1 MSMNATYS
9 PEDNKLRL
17 YSISRL
23 DAETYERVKAN
34 GFKWAP
40 KQEVF
45 VAPMWTPAREDLLL
59 DLCGEIGDEDTSLV
73 DRAADRADR
82 FEEYS
87 GNRAKDAAA
96 AHGQVQAITD
106 HIPFGQPILV
116 GHHSERHARKHAE
129 RIENCMR
136 KAVQMWETSEYWK
149 QRASGALR
157 HAKYKELPA
166 VRHRRI
172 KSIEADKRKSERELA
187 DAEKYLAAWQ
197 KPDLTMQQAKNI
209 ANYDHAARCYPLAD
223 FPRQPPASQ
232 YEGLMGLYSALDGGV
247 ISVAQAQEIAT
258 ASNQRVIKRCRRW
271 LDHYEN
277 RLSYERA
284 MLGEQ
289 GGIAADK
296 FDIQPGGRVLIDGE
310 WLLVKRVN
318 RKAGQVLS
326 VTTAAR
332 FVPTR
337 GIEEVQNYQAPSDE
351 QAAAAKAASKLP
363 PMCNYPG
370 EGYLHMTKA
379 DWDKTHADYKGSREL
394 GEGAKRPGGYR
405 PDVKNADDSAEKF
418 GRHRVRVVVRGGS
431 LQPVF
436 ISDAKRSDPPALGLV
451 AAAPVLDARPIPADD
466 AAPVKVHQPKPEA
479 EPFHAMRE
487 QLKAGVQV
495 VSAPQLFPTPAELAC
510 RMVQLADIQA
520 GQAVLEPSAGTGRI
534 LAAICQVESSTVR
547 TAVEINQPLCTQLRR
562 NDPGAHVVHT
572 DFLEWD
578 GGTQGF
584 YDVAIMNP
592 PFENGADIKHIKH
605 AYSMLKPGG
614 RLVAICANGP
624 RQREQLMPLV
634 DSCGGDWED
643 LPEGTF
649 ANEGTKVRTALLV
662 LYK

>member
-1 MSMNATYS
+1 
-9 PEDNKLRL
+9 
-17 YSISRL
+17 
-23 DAETYERVKAN
+23 
-34 GFKWAP
+34 
-40 KQEVF
+40 
-45 VAPMWTPAREDLLL
+45 
-59 DLCGEIGDEDTSLV
+59 
-73 DRAADRADR
+73 
-82 FEEYS
+82 
-87 GNRAKDAAA
+87 
-96 AHGQVQAITD
+96 
-106 HIPFGQPILV
+106 
-116 GHHSERHARKHAE
+116 
-129 RIENCMR
+129 
-136 KAVQMWETSEYWK
+136 
-149 QRASGALR
+149 
-157 HAKYKELPA
+157 
-166 VRHRRI
+166 
-172 KSIEADKRKSERELA
+172 
-187 DAEKYLAAWQ
+187 
-197 KPDLTMQQAKNI
+197 
-209 ANYDHAARCYPLAD
+209 
-223 FPRQPPASQ
+223 
-232 YEGLMGLYSALDGGV
+232 MGLYSALDGGV

-379 DWDKTHADYKGSREL
+379 EWDKTHADYKGSREL

-436 ISDAKRSDPPALGLV
+436 ISDAKRSDPPALGVV
-451 AAAPVLDARPIPADD
+451 AAASVLDARPIPADD
-466 AAPVKVHQPKPEA
+466 AAPVKVHQPKQEA
-479 EPFHAMRE
+479 EPYRAMRE

-495 VSAPQLFPTPAELAC
+495 VSAPQLFPTPATLAA
-510 RMVQLADIQA
+510 RMVALAGVEC
-520 GQAVLEPSAGTGRI
+520 GQTVLEPSAGTGR
-534 LAAICQVESSTVR
+534 LLRAIREATGGGAVR
-547 TAVEINQPLCTQLRR
+547 TAIEINSRLCDALRIAES
-562 NDPGAHVVHT
+562 GADVICC
-572 DFLEWD
+572 DFLAYQAPRPFD
-578 GGTQGF
+578 S
-584 YDVAIMNP
+584 VIMNP
-592 PFENGADIKHIKH
+592 PFANAEDIQHIRH
-605 AYSMLKPGG
+605 AYDMLQPGG

-624 RQREQLMPLV
+624 RQRDQLKPMV
-634 DSCGGDWED
+634 EACGGSWED
-643 LPEGTF
+643 LPADTFKDEGTRV
-649 ANEGTKVRTALLV
+649 NTALL
-662 LYK
+662 LLIK